1 MVEVDDVH
9 RQWYQSM
16 VKHGTLM
23 LTVRVLTEEDA
34 RQIMEWMYSSR
45 KPMSAELLEISWDK
59 VAVPKQ
65 EAEALEVMRKALMK

>member
-1 MVEVDDVH
+1 MVEEDEVR

-16 VKHGTLM
+16 VGHGTLI
-23 LTVRVLTEEDA
+23 LTVRVSTEDDA

-65 EAEALEVMRKALMK
+65 EAEALEVMSKALMR